1 MRIAARELP
10 LRSFKA
16 FNAALIISEYFGCD
30 EPALD
35 LLFVD
40 FFCCFF
46 GEPAAAVDGA
56 DETGADVLSVI
67 VDGKFYRRNVFIFDH
82 STCPL
87 PDENCWVY
95 LKNLCV
101 LEMKSEKR

>member
-1 MRIAARELP
+1 MAKTYLRIAARELP
-10 LRSFKA
+10 PRSFKA

-46 GEPAAAVDGA
+46 GEAEAADGAAV
-56 DETGADVLSVI
+56 TGADVLSVI
-67 VDGKFYRRNVFIFDH
+67 VDVKF
-82 STCPL
+82 
-87 PDENCWVY
+87 
-95 LKNLCV
+95 
-101 LEMKSEKR
+101 